1 MEHILTECTAPGRTQ
16 VWTLANELWKRRSN
30 TPIPEDYG
38 ALLGCCL
45 SDFKTSDGKP
55 DEGLNRLFRILVS
68 ESMYVIWKIRCERTI
83 TWGNDPSKS
92 HSPHEIHNKWLQA
105 INTRL
110 RMDSVQTNKKIFKDK
125 ALLAKTVLKTWEGCL
140 KDNLHETRN
149 WCGKTGVL
157 VGIAPRRPP
166 GRNR

>member
-1 MEHILTECTAPGRTQ
+1 MCLVGIWVLVPSVWRKRSATDLPTE
-16 VWTLANELWKRRSN
+16 
-30 TPIPEDYG
+30 YG
-38 ALLGCCL
+38 AILGCGL
-45 SDFKTSDGKP
+45 SSFKKANGKP
-55 DEGLNRLFRILVS
+55 DKGLNRLFRILMS
-68 ESMYVIWKIRCERTI
+68 ESIYMIWILRCERVI
-83 TWGNDPSKS
+83 AWCDDPTRV

-110 RMDSVQTNKKIFKDK
+110 RMDSVQTNKKIFKK
-125 ALLAKTVLKTWEGCL
+125 RVLETKIVLQTWKKCL
-140 KDNLHETRN
+140 WDDLHETRN